1 MPIPPGRYILGPDD
15 ATLTIRTRKAGAA
28 SKAGHNLRIEVTSWR
43 ATLDVGEAPATAEID
58 LSADARS
65 LRVREGTGGMQT
77 LGDQEKASIEQTID
91 DDVLAGSAIQFRSRR
106 VVPGPEGTLSVEG
119 DLHLPGS
126 TPPVALALAASSP
139 PVAFDLAG
147 GDDGRLSGRARI
159 RQTDWGIK
167 PYSALFGTLKVVD
180 EVDVE
185 IDGTLP
191 GPAPSVEGTN
201 ARRDDRG

>member
-1 MPIPPGRYILGPDD
+1 MPIPPGHYTLGPQD
-15 ATLTIRTRKAGAA
+15 ATLTVRTGKAGAA

-43 ATLDVGEAPATAEID
+43 ATLEVGVEPAQTELA
-58 LSADARS
+58 LTADARS

-77 LGDQEKASIEQTID
+77 LGDDDKAGIEKTID
-91 DDVLAGSAIQFRSRR
+91 DEVLEGGAIEFRSRR
-106 VVPGPEGTLSVEG
+106 VAPGADGGLSVEG
-119 DLHLPGS
+119 DLDLAGS
-126 TPPVALALAASSP
+126 SR
-139 PVAFDLAG
+139 PVAFDLTAG
-147 GDDGRLSGRARI
+147 ADGRLTGRARI

-191 GPAPSVEGTN
+191 T
-201 ARRDDRG
+201 